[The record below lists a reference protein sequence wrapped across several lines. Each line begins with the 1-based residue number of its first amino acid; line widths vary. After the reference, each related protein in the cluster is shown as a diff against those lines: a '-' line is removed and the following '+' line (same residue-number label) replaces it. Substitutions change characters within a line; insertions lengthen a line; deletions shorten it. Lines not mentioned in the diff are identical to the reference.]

1 MSSLGVNSFE
11 GQSAN
16 TQQSLLKRLRRT
28 RLKRMSYVSTRSF
41 MFMVS
46 AYGGSGVGILE
57 GTFFTQRAKR
67 RESGVM

>member
-1 MSSLGVNSFE
+1 
-11 GQSAN
+11 
-16 TQQSLLKRLRRT
+16 
-28 RLKRMSYVSTRSF
+28 

>member
-16 TQQSLLKRLRRT
+16 TQQSLLRRLRRT

>member
-1 MSSLGVNSFE
+1 
-11 GQSAN
+11 
-16 TQQSLLKRLRRT
+16 
-28 RLKRMSYVSTRSF
+28 

-57 GTFFTQRAKR
+57 GTLFTLRGAKPVKR

>member
-1 MSSLGVNSFE
+1 MSSVRLGLMQDRIRQDDCGE
-11 GQSAN
+11 LGA
-16 TQQSLLKRLRRT
+16 RT
-28 RLKRMSYVSTRSF
+28 SYVSTRSF